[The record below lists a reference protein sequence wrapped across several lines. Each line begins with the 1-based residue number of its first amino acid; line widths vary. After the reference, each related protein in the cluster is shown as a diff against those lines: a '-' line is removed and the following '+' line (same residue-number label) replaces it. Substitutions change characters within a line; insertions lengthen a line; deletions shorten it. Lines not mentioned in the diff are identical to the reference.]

1 MSVAR
6 TRRTHW
12 EEIMKQ
18 VAELKDNEVR
28 GIVYM
33 DVTGDYT
40 FEARLLAFDDQE
52 GEVIRRE
59 HGMTLSQAMKE
70 MMLTFIAEWEG
81 AQVNSIYEAMQ
92 KNVQPV
98 A

>member
-1 MSVAR
+1 
-6 TRRTHW
+6 
-12 EEIMKQ
+12 MKK

-28 GIVYM
+28 AIVYL

-40 FEARLLAFDDQE
+40 FEARLLSFDDQTE

-59 HGMTLSQAMKE
+59 HGLTLSQAMKE
-70 MMLTFIAEWEG
+70 AMLTFVAEWEG
-81 AQVNSIYEAMQ
+81 AQANSMYEAMQ
-92 KNVQPV
+92 ANVRL

>member
-1 MSVAR
+1 
-6 TRRTHW
+6 
-12 EEIMKQ
+12 MKK

-40 FEARLLAFDDQE
+40 FEARLLSFDDQVE
-52 GEVIRRE
+52 GVVIRRE
-59 HGMTLSQAMKE
+59 HGLTLSQAMKE
-70 MMLTFIAEWEG
+70 MMLTFVAEWEG

-92 KNVQPV
+92 ANVKL

>member
-1 MSVAR
+1 
-6 TRRTHW
+6 
-12 EEIMKQ
+12 MKK

-40 FEARLLAFDDQE
+40 FEARLLSFDDQAE

-59 HGMTLSQAMKE
+59 HGLTLSQAMKE
-70 MMLTFIAEWEG
+70 MMLTFVAEWEG

-92 KNVQPV
+92 ANVKL

>member
-1 MSVAR
+1 
-6 TRRTHW
+6 
-12 EEIMKQ
+12 MKK
-18 VAELKDNEVR
+18 VAELKDGEVR

-40 FEARLLAFDDQE
+40 FEARLLSFDDQE

-59 HGMTLSQAMKE
+59 HGLTLSAAMKE
-70 MMLTFIAEWEG
+70 MMLTFVAEWEG
-81 AQVNSIYEAMQ
+81 APGESMYKLVQE
-92 KNVQPV
+92 NVKL

>member
-1 MSVAR
+1 
-6 TRRTHW
+6 
-12 EEIMKQ
+12 MKK

-28 GIVYM
+28 AIVYA

-40 FEARLLAFDDQE
+40 FEARLLSFDDQE

-59 HGMTLSQAMKE
+59 HGLTLSQAMKE

-81 AQVNSIYEAMQ
+81 APGSSIYGA
-92 KNVQPV
+92 VQNRV
-98 A
+98 QAV

>member
-1 MSVAR
+1 
-6 TRRTHW
+6 
-12 EEIMKQ
+12 MKK

-28 GIVYM
+28 ATVYA

-40 FEARLLAFDDQE
+40 FEACLLSFDDQE

-59 HGMTLSQAMKE
+59 HGLSLSEAMKE
-70 MMLTFIAEWEG
+70 VMLTFVAEWEG

-92 KNVQPV
+92 ANVKL

>member
-1 MSVAR
+1 MIRLSQGRDA
-6 TRRTHW
+6 TTGKKA
-12 EEIMKQ
+12 MKK

-28 GIVYM
+28 AIVYL

-40 FEARLLAFDDQE
+40 FEACLLGFDDKE

-59 HGMTLSQAMKE
+59 HGLTLSAAMKE

-81 AQVNSIYEAMQ
+81 AQSIYEAVQ
-92 KNVQPV
+92 ENVKL

>member
-1 MSVAR
+1 
-6 TRRTHW
+6 
-12 EEIMKQ
+12 MKK

-40 FEARLLAFDDQE
+40 FEARLLSFDDQE

-59 HGMTLSQAMKE
+59 HGLTLSAAMKQV
-70 MMLTFIAEWEG
+70 MLTFVAEWEG
-81 AQVNSIYEAMQ
+81 APGESMYKLVQE
-92 KNVQPV
+92 NVKL

>member
-1 MSVAR
+1 
-6 TRRTHW
+6 
-12 EEIMKQ
+12 MKK

-28 GIVYM
+28 AIVYA

-40 FEARLLAFDDQE
+40 FEARLLSFDDQE

-59 HGMTLSQAMKE
+59 HGLTLSAAMKQV
-70 MMLTFIAEWEG
+70 MLTFVAEWEG
-81 AQVNSIYEAMQ
+81 APGESMFKLVQE
-92 KNVQPV
+92 NVKL

>member
-1 MSVAR
+1 
-6 TRRTHW
+6 
-12 EEIMKQ
+12 MKK

-28 GIVYM
+28 AIVYA

-40 FEARLLAFDDQE
+40 FEARLLSFDDQE

-59 HGMTLSQAMKE
+59 HGLTLSAAMKQV
-70 MMLTFIAEWEG
+70 MLTFVAEWEEVPG
-81 AQVNSIYEAMQ
+81 ESMFKLVQA
-92 KNVQPV
+92 NVTL

>member
-1 MSVAR
+1 
-6 TRRTHW
+6 
-12 EEIMKQ
+12 MKK

-40 FEARLLAFDDQE
+40 FEARLLSFDDQVE
-52 GEVIRRE
+52 GVVIRRA
-59 HGMTLSQAMKE
+59 HGLTLSAAMKE
-70 MMLTFIAEWEG
+70 VMLTFIAEWE
-81 AQVNSIYEAMQ
+81 QTPSLSTYEAVM
-92 KNVQPV
+92 KEVNP

>member
-1 MSVAR
+1 
-6 TRRTHW
+6 
-12 EEIMKQ
+12 MKK

-40 FEARLLAFDDQE
+40 FEARLLSFDDQE

-59 HGMTLSQAMKE
+59 HGLTLSAAMKE
-70 MMLTFIAEWEG
+70 MMLTFVAEWEG
-81 AQVNSIYEAMQ
+81 APGESMYKLVQE
-92 KNVQPV
+92 NVKL

>member
-1 MSVAR
+1 
-6 TRRTHW
+6 
-12 EEIMKQ
+12 MKK

-28 GIVYM
+28 AIVYL

-40 FEARLLAFDDQE
+40 FEARLLSFDDQE

-59 HGMTLSQAMKE
+59 HGLTLSAAMKQV
-70 MMLTFIAEWEG
+70 MLTFVAEWEG
-81 AQVNSIYEAMQ
+81 APGESMFKLVQD
-92 KNVQPV
+92 NVKL

>member
-1 MSVAR
+1 
-6 TRRTHW
+6 
-12 EEIMKQ
+12 MKK

-28 GIVYM
+28 AIVYL

-40 FEARLLAFDDQE
+40 FEARLLSFDDQE

-59 HGMTLSQAMKE
+59 HGLTLSAAMKQV
-70 MMLTFIAEWEG
+70 MLTFVAEWEG
-81 AQVNSIYEAMQ
+81 APGESMFKLVQE
-92 KNVQPV
+92 NVKL

>member
-1 MSVAR
+1 
-6 TRRTHW
+6 
-12 EEIMKQ
+12 MKK

-40 FEARLLAFDDQE
+40 FEARLLSFDDQE

-59 HGMTLSQAMKE
+59 HGLTLSAAMKQV
-70 MMLTFIAEWEG
+70 MLTFVAEWEG
-81 AQVNSIYEAMQ
+81 APGESMYKLVQE
-92 KNVQPV
+92 NVEP

>member
-1 MSVAR
+1 
-6 TRRTHW
+6 
-12 EEIMKQ
+12 MKK

-40 FEARLLAFDDQE
+40 FEARLLSFDDQE

-59 HGMTLSQAMKE
+59 HGLTLSQAMKE
-70 MMLTFIAEWEG
+70 MMLTFVAEWEG
-81 AQVNSIYEAMQ
+81 APGESMYKLVQE
-92 KNVQPV
+92 NVEP

>member
-1 MSVAR
+1 
-6 TRRTHW
+6 
-12 EEIMKQ
+12 MKK

-40 FEARLLAFDDQE
+40 FEARLLSFDDQE

-59 HGMTLSQAMKE
+59 HGLTLSQAMKE
-70 MMLTFIAEWEG
+70 MMLTFVAEWEG
-81 AQVNSIYEAMQ
+81 APGESMYKLVQE
-92 KNVQPV
+92 NVKL

>member
-1 MSVAR
+1 
-6 TRRTHW
+6 
-12 EEIMKQ
+12 MKK

-40 FEARLLAFDDQE
+40 FEARLLSFDDQE

-59 HGMTLSQAMKE
+59 HGLTLSAAMKQV
-70 MMLTFIAEWEG
+70 MLTFVAEWEG
-81 AQVNSIYEAMQ
+81 APGESMYKLIQE
-92 KNVQPV
+92 NVEP

>member
-1 MSVAR
+1 
-6 TRRTHW
+6 
-12 EEIMKQ
+12 MKK

-40 FEARLLAFDDQE
+40 FEARLLSFDDQE

-59 HGMTLSQAMKE
+59 HGLTLSAAMKQV
-70 MMLTFIAEWEG
+70 MLTFVAEWEG
-81 AQVNSIYEAMQ
+81 APGESMYKLAQE
-92 KNVQPV
+92 NVKP

>member
-1 MSVAR
+1 
-6 TRRTHW
+6 
-12 EEIMKQ
+12 MKK

-28 GIVYM
+28 AIVYM

-40 FEARLLAFDDQE
+40 FEARLLSFDDQE

-59 HGMTLSQAMKE
+59 HGLTLSAAMKQV
-70 MMLTFIAEWEG
+70 MLTFVAEWEG
-81 AQVNSIYEAMQ
+81 APGESMFKLVQE
-92 KNVQPV
+92 NVKL

>member
-1 MSVAR
+1 
-6 TRRTHW
+6 
-12 EEIMKQ
+12 MKK

-40 FEARLLAFDDQE
+40 FEARLLSFGDQE

-59 HGMTLSQAMKE
+59 HGLTLSAAMKQV
-70 MMLTFIAEWEG
+70 MLTFVAEWEG
-81 AQVNSIYEAMQ
+81 APGESMYKLVQE
-92 KNVQPV
+92 NVEP

>member
-1 MSVAR
+1 
-6 TRRTHW
+6 
-12 EEIMKQ
+12 MKK

-40 FEARLLAFDDQE
+40 FEARLLSFDDQE
-52 GEVIRRE
+52 GVVIRRA
-59 HGMTLSQAMKE
+59 HGLTLSAAMKE
-70 MMLTFIAEWEG
+70 VMLTFIAEWE
-81 AQVNSIYEAMQ
+81 QTPSLSTYEAVM
-92 KNVQPV
+92 KEVNP

>member
-1 MSVAR
+1 
-6 TRRTHW
+6 
-12 EEIMKQ
+12 MKK

-33 DVTGDYT
+33 DVTGYT

-59 HGMTLSQAMKE
+59 HGLTLSAAMKQV
-70 MMLTFIAEWEG
+70 MLTFVAEWEG
-81 AQVNSIYEAMQ
+81 APGESMFKLVQE
-92 KNVQPV
+92 NVKL

>member
-1 MSVAR
+1 
-6 TRRTHW
+6 
-12 EEIMKQ
+12 MKK

-28 GIVYM
+28 AIVYL

-40 FEARLLAFDDQE
+40 FEARLLSFDDQE
-52 GEVIRRE
+52 GEVIRRV
-59 HGMTLSQAMKE
+59 HGLTLSAAMKE

-81 AQVNSIYEAMQ
+81 APGESMFKLVQE
-92 KNVQPV
+92 NVKL